1 MELEKTS
8 KLKELLKI
16 WPIHTIITAS
26 WLIEQGYT
34 YSNIQKYV
42 HSNWMQPIGSG
53 AGAYKRPHDTVSW
66 EGAVYGLQQQYPG
79 TFYVAGKSALE
90 KQGAA
95 HYVSFIHTHLFL
107 FTNVKQSLPYWVKN
121 FAEQNN
127 ITQHHAYTRLLPPE
141 IGLTYFDCGD
151 FKIQMA
157 SRERAAI
164 EMVENISRFHT
175 FDECRLTF
183 ENLSTL
189 RPQLVQELLE
199 KCTSVKAKR
208 VFLFLSEKLN
218 LPWMK
223 YINKTTIDLGEG
235 ERQLVN
241 HGCYD
246 LTYRITYPKD
256 LFEDDTLS
264 I

>member
-1 MELEKTS
+1 MENEKPS
-8 KLKELLKI
+8 KLRSLLER
-16 WPIHTIITAS
+16 WPMHTIATAS
-26 WLIEQGYT
+26 WLLDQGYT

-42 HSNWMQPIGSG
+42 RSNWIQSVGSG
-53 AGAYKRPHDTVSW
+53 SGAYKRPHDTIPW
-66 EGAVYGLQQQYPG
+66 EGAIYGLQQQHPK

-95 HYVSFIHTHLFL
+95 HYVSLGQTTIFL
-107 FTNVKQSLPYWVKN
+107 FTSEKQSLPYWVQYFVHHN
-121 FAEQNN
+121 DM
-127 ITQHHAYTRLLPPE
+127 TQHHFYSKLLPPE
-141 IGLTYFDCGD
+141 LGLTTFDCGE
-151 FKIQMA
+151 FKIQIA

-164 EMVENISRFHT
+164 EMVELLDKHHT
-175 FDECRLTF
+175 FEECRLVF

-189 RPQLVQELLE
+189 RPKLVQELLE

-223 YINKTTIDLGEG
+223 YINAATIDLGEG
-235 ERQLVN
+235 PRQLIPQG
-241 HGCYD
+241 HYD
-246 LTYRITYPKD
+246 SHYKLTYPKD
-256 LFEDDTLS
+256 LFENDTLS